1 MIKPFSRFSYSTAKL
16 TLALLFLQCAAVC
29 SAYALPAA
37 TLTDDEQPLVL
48 GPFMEFI
55 EDETGELDFD
65 TVRELQLSSQD
76 NPKGNELSWEA
87 VDGDNIIGG
96 FTQSAYWVRFSVENT
111 TAKARAWHLEVNYP
125 LLDYIELYAPSESGK
140 YKKTLAGDKYP
151 FSERQVKYRNFV
163 FPITTPVDTKQTF
176 YMRIE
181 TNSSMFIDLWLWPGN
196 SFIESIDGQILLF
209 GFLYGIVFLGSIYC
223 FMNAAFQGKRMY
235 LYIALGILGSVG
247 YLMGINGFGFQ
258 YLWPTNLY
266 IQEVAVPFFM
276 ASCFGFALLYSREFL
291 DLSIASPRSDRI
303 IVNFARA
310 CLVLAVASL
319 VVSYSIVIRISTVFA
334 ILSATATLWAG
345 VVSYMRGNR
354 FARFYMVGWMAV
366 IVGATTFAL
375 KSLGVVPANVFTI
388 WSQEFG
394 FACVSIF
401 LTLALSDHF
410 FQAQREH
417 SEQQAKS
424 MKATKAAEKKYR
436 SLFENAIEGIFQMS
450 LDGSLIDLNKA
461 FAGILGRQDAQ
472 HFLDNREAAFSLHCL
487 SEPDQVRFKSM
498 LEQGEAKTNFQTKI
512 TLHNGEERWVSISVQ
527 KITAYDDGHSH
538 YEGAMAD
545 ITETKKREKA
555 EKQQRMAEASTEAKS
570 LFLANMS
577 HEIRTPMNAII
588 GFTDLALGKNADTQ
602 IANYLQKTRMASTN
616 LLGIIND
623 ILDFSK
629 IEAGKL
635 EIENAPFSVKEVF
648 NNLLNI
654 VSANVESKNLSLNL
668 KIDEDIPDKLV
679 GDPLR
684 IGQVLLNLTNN
695 AIKFTSAGAVT
706 VELELIALNKPE
718 MTIDLVGRVKD
729 TGIGI
734 PEEKLKNLFSS
745 FTQADESTTRR
756 FGGTGLGL
764 SISKQLVEMMGGDLS
779 VESVVGEG
787 STFHFKF
794 SCKLQDRR
802 QRRNPHFT
810 EGGEPLNI
818 LVVDDLEDSRM
829 LIKEAL
835 NSLSH
840 SVTTCANSGEAII
853 ELKHKQAS
861 GKPYDVLIAD
871 WVMPDIDGIACCKMI
886 KEDPDIHTPRT
897 ILITGYDKQ
906 DARTESELAGIDAY
920 LQKPVPA
927 SDFDK
932 VLKRVFH
939 NRRAPENQLQ
949 RMPERSHFEGMH
961 ILLVED
967 VSMNQELAIEIL
979 SKKGIR
985 VSVAN
990 NGQEGVDAVTADKFD
1005 LVLMDMQMPVM
1016 DGCQATQQIRESN
1029 QELPIVAMT
1038 ANAMTGDKQK
1048 CLASGMNDYIT
1059 KPIVPDEL
1067 FMTIAKWT
1075 GAFNIDDD
1083 REQNNDT
1090 TGTIIKSLEQTIP
1103 ESSAN
1108 NDSPTDDA
1116 LSNNLEAKLQ
1126 SQYPETLP
1134 GIALREG
1141 IDRCQG
1147 NHDLYLRFLSDFKRE
1162 YSESDAE
1169 LASLLGE
1176 SSIEALKEL
1185 AHKVKGLAAN
1195 LGAREL
1201 ASTASE
1207 IEQSAIKVTED
1218 DSSSDTLSDATRG
1231 AIQGLVE
1238 QFSVQLH
1245 IMISSIATLIE
1256 IQERHAQ
1263 DFSNKPNNANVPTDH
1278 TERTHNPAMIKEKL
1292 SEIQPLIKRQKLEAQ
1307 SKAEAL
1313 HDSLADNAHREKLIE
1328 IIEAL
1333 DRFDFIAADALA
1345 DALIESL

>member
-1 MIKPFSRFSYSTAKL
+1 MIKPFTRSSYNAAKL
-16 TLALLFLQCAAVC
+16 MLALLFLQCVVVC

-37 TLTDDEQPLVL
+37 TLTDNEQPLVL

-55 EDETGELDFD
+55 EDEAGELSFD
-65 TVRELQLSSQD
+65 TVRDLQTSNQD
-76 NPKGNELSWEA
+76 NPVVNELSWEA

-96 FTQSAYWVRFSVENT
+96 FTQSAYWVRFSVEND
-111 TAKARAWHLEVNYP
+111 TAKASAWHLEVNYP
-125 LLDYIELYAPSESGK
+125 LLDHIEFYAPNESGEFE
-140 YKKTLAGDKYP
+140 KTIAGDKLP
-151 FSERQVKYRNFV
+151 FSERELEYRNFV
-163 FPITTPVDTKQTF
+163 FPISTPADTKQTF

-181 TNSSMFIDLWLWPGN
+181 TNSSMFIDLWLWTGD
-196 SFIESIDGQILLF
+196 SFIENIDGQVLLY

-223 FMNAAFQGKRMY
+223 FMNAAFQGKLMY

-258 YLWPTNLY
+258 YLWPNNLY
-266 IQEVAVPFFM
+266 IQEVSVPFFM

-291 DLSIASPRSDRI
+291 DLPTASPLSDKI

-310 CLVLAVASL
+310 CLVLALASL

-334 ILSATATLWAG
+334 IISATATLWAG

-375 KSLGVVPANVFTI
+375 KSLGVIPGNVFTI

-424 MKATKAAEKKYR
+424 MKATKSAEKKYR

-450 LDGSLIDLNKA
+450 LDGRLIDLNKA
-461 FAGILGRQDAQ
+461 FAGILGRQEAQ
-472 HFLDNREAAFSLHCL
+472 HFLDKPEAAFSLHCL

-527 KITAYDDGHSH
+527 KTIGYDDGHSH

-695 AIKFTSAGAVT
+695 AIKFTSAGTVT
-706 VELELIALNKPE
+706 VELELVALNKPE

-779 VESVVGEG
+779 VESSVGEG
-787 STFHFKF
+787 SNFHFKF

-818 LVVDDLEDSRM
+818 LVVDDLEDSRT

-840 SVTTCANSGEAII
+840 NVTTCANSGQAII
-853 ELKHKQAS
+853 ELKNEQAS

-886 KEDPDIHTPRT
+886 KEDPTIHTPRT

-939 NRRAPENQLQ
+939 NRRGPENQLQ
-949 RMPERSHFEGMH
+949 RMPERTHFERMH
-961 ILLVED
+961 VLLVED

-990 NGQEGVDAVTADKFD
+990 NGQEGVDAVTAEKYD

-1075 GAFNIDDD
+1075 GAFTIDAN

-1090 TGTIIKSLEQTIP
+1090 SGANSEPSEQTVRV
-1103 ESSAN
+1103 SSEN
-1108 NDSPTDDA
+1108 NDSPSNDA
-1116 LSNNLEAKLQ
+1116 LSNNVEYNLTE
-1126 SQYPETLP
+1126 QYPETLP
-1134 GIALREG
+1134 GIALHEG

-1147 NHDLYLRFLSDFKRE
+1147 NHDLYLRFLSDFKNE
-1162 YSESDAE
+1162 YAMSDTA
-1169 LASLLGE
+1169 LASLLDE
-1176 SSIEALKEL
+1176 RAIEALREL

-1201 ASTASE
+1201 AATANE
-1207 IEQSAIKVTED
+1207 IEQSAIQATED
-1218 DSSSDTLSDATRG
+1218 IPSSDTLSDATRNNLHTL
-1231 AIQGLVE
+1231 IE
-1238 QFSVQLH
+1238 QFSEQLH
-1245 IMISSIATLIE
+1245 ILISSIVTLTE
-1256 IQERHAQ
+1256 IQEKRAQ
-1263 DFSNKPNNANVPTDH
+1263 DASNKPNDANATTDH
-1278 TERTHNPAMIKEKL
+1278 AERTQDPTTIKEKL
-1292 SEIQPLIKRQKLEAQ
+1292 SELHPLIKRQKLEAQ
-1307 SKAEAL
+1307 SKAEVL
-1313 HDSLADNAHREKLIE
+1313 HDSLADNTHRKKLIE

-1333 DRFDFIAADALA
+1333 DRFDFITADALV
-1345 DALIESL
+1345 DALIDSL